1 MLPEAL
7 SNELCSLNPNT
18 DKLTFSAVFTFD
30 TQYNIKSSWFGKTV
44 IHSNH
49 RFAYEEV
56 QDILESGKGKFSDEL
71 NVLNKIA
78 KKLRDKKFKEGAIA
92 FETEE
97 VQFKLDENG
106 VPIEVYTKQRKEAHM
121 LIEDF
126 MLLANKEVAK
136 YIAKKG
142 KGREIPFVYR
152 IHDLPD
158 IDRVKEFALIAK
170 ELGFNFDFNT
180 PKTIAKSFNAF
191 VKAAENDAAMRLVE
205 PLAIRTMA
213 KAIYATDNIGHYGLA
228 FEYYTHF
235 TSPIRRYADM
245 LVHRILEKNLGNT
258 WYMDKK
264 QLDVNCKY
272 ISEQEKKAQQ
282 AERESIKYKQVE
294 FLETHIG
301 EVFKGNISG
310 FIEKGFFVQLEGSH
324 AEGLITFEKLG
335 DHFIQHG
342 SPYRWK
348 GRHSGRLLTMGDE
361 ITVRLIDTDLEA
373 RQIDLEEVEEE
384 VS

>member
-1 MLPEAL
+1 M
-7 SNELCSLNPNT
+7 
-18 DKLTFSAVFTFD
+18 
-30 TQYNIKSSWFGKTV
+30 
-44 IHSNH
+44 
-49 RFAYEEV
+49 
-56 QDILESGKGKFSDEL
+56 
-71 NVLNKIA
+71 
-78 KKLRDKKFKEGAIA
+78 
-92 FETEE
+92 
-97 VQFKLDENG
+97 
-106 VPIEVYTKQRKEAHM
+106 
-121 LIEDF
+121 
-126 MLLANKEVAK
+126 
-136 YIAKKG
+136 
-142 KGREIPFVYR
+142 
-152 IHDLPD
+152 
-158 IDRVKEFALIAK
+158 
-170 ELGFNFDFNT
+170 
-180 PKTIAKSFNAF
+180 
-191 VKAAENDAAMRLVE
+191 KAAENDAAMRLVE